1 MVAQAATWPGHLR
14 RLVGRHPLFVD
25 GLLATATVAVGL
37 ALASQQPPAGI
48 RPMDLPG
55 YALTC
60 LLGALLVARQRA
72 PMAVLVVYCAV
83 WAGYIDLGYWPV
95 VNSPGMLLALYTV
108 AARRR
113 VRAALTAAL
122 IAATV
127 WVYAGHESLL
137 VAIVQGVA
145 WTGVVAWI
153 GHGAGQLAASNQRLA
168 RVARQLEYEQDQRAR
183 RAVVEERVRIARELH
198 DVVAHHMSVIS
209 VQAGLAR
216 YVLATDPQT
225 AERAL
230 GTVLETSGEAL
241 DELRRLLSLLRLN
254 VDDAGEESGSYAPAP
269 GLNQL
274 DELIQRVRAAGV
286 RVEVTTSGVARA
298 LPPGTDLC
306 AYRVIQEGLTNVLK
320 HAPTAAATV
329 ALQYGRDRLTARV
342 RDDGRPPAGPSGGTE
357 GHGLVGMRERAHL
370 YGGTLTASPHPEG
383 GFEVVLTLPIPAMV
397 DDDRADPGRDL
408 T

>member
-1 MVAQAATWPGHLR
+1 MVAQAAVWPGWLR
-14 RLVGRHPLFVD
+14 RLVGRHPLLAD
-25 GLLATATVAVGL
+25 GLLATTTVAVGL
-37 ALASQQPPAGI
+37 VLASQQPPAGI

-72 PMAVLVVYCAV
+72 PMAVLVLYCAV
-83 WAGYIDLGYWPV
+83 WVGYIALGYWPV

-108 AARRR
+108 AAKRR
-113 VRAALTAAL
+113 VRTAVTAAV

-127 WVYAGHESLL
+127 WVYAGTDSLL
-137 VAIVQGVA
+137 VAVVQGVA
-145 WTGVVAWI
+145 WTAVIAWF
-153 GHGAGQLAASNQRLA
+153 GRGAGQLAASHQRLA
-168 RVARQLEYEQDQRAR
+168 RVARQLEYEQEQRAR

-216 YVLATDPQT
+216 YVLTTDPQT
-225 AERAL
+225 ARTAL

-241 DELRRLLSLLRLN
+241 DELRRLLSLLRVN
-254 VDDAGEESGSYAPAP
+254 ADDAGEESGSFTPAP
-269 GLNQL
+269 GLDQL

-286 RVEVTTSGVARA
+286 RVEVTTSGGTRP
-298 LPPGTDLC
+298 LPPGADLC
-306 AYRVIQEGLTNVLK
+306 VYRVIQESLTNVLK

-329 ALQYGRDRLTARV
+329 ALQYSRDRLTARV
-342 RDDGRPPAGPSGGTE
+342 RDDGRAGAGRSGTSE

-370 YGGTLTASPHPEG
+370 YGGTLTAGPHPEG
-383 GFEVVLTLPIPAMV
+383 GFEVVLSLPIPAMV
-397 DDDRADPGRDL
+397 ED
-408 T
+408 